1 MEFLMVSRF
10 FGRWGRR
17 GSAALVLPGLLAVA
31 GCLFEPREPE
41 LPATG
46 EEIDYIAQSS
56 PQNVWANLE
65 KSLENTD
72 ATGWE
77 RNISQQEFLYE
88 PDDQAREQFPGVYAQ
103 PWDLPREIAF
113 IGNFYNSGVT
123 ISAQLRNDDFEVP
136 GTSGGESLWEDVIY
150 DITVTN
156 DVDGSSVRY
165 RGRADIYFRL
175 EGNFWYVYRW
185 IDNGGESPPEGGASL
200 QTMGVIRGTFASNR

>member
-1 MEFLMVSRF
+1 MVSLKP
-10 FGRWGRR
+10 GRVKSG
-17 GSAALVLPGLLAVA
+17 GLAVLLLPCLLLQA

-46 EEIDYIAQSS
+46 EEIEYIAQTS

-65 KSLENTD
+65 TSLENTD

-88 PDDQAREQFPGVYAQ
+88 PDDQAREQFPAVYAS
-103 PWDLPREIAF
+103 PWDLTREIAF
-113 IGNFYNSGVT
+113 ISNFYNAGVSIT
-123 ISAQLRNDDFEVP
+123 AQMRNDDFEVP

-156 DVDGSSVRY
+156 DVDGSAVRY